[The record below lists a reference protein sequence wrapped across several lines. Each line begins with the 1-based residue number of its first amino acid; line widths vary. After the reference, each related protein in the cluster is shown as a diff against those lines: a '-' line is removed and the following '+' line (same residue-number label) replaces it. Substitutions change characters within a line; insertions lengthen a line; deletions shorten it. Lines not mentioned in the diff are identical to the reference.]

1 MTEWTWAKVE
11 AAAAATAGW
20 KRTRRG
26 EWRGPCRCGGEV
38 NRAWVRRGR
47 RANVLAGWRYRLE
60 VPEPP
65 GDTKSYV
72 VPREKVAHFFW
83 SENPREPWRG
93 IGPLESG
100 AASKLGTIAGRVEG
114 KLAEDLACPTAYL
127 IPMPVDG
134 GDPRL
139 EALRSD
145 IAGAKGA
152 ALLLE
157 GTSAGY
163 EETQNQ
169 AGTRH
174 D

>member
-1 MTEWTWAKVE
+1 MGPTRPPGERARG
-11 AAAAATAGW
+11 AGGIAW
-20 KRTRRG
+20 KSRSH
-26 EWRGPCRCGGEV
+26 
-38 NRAWVRRGR
+38 
-47 RANVLAGWRYRLE
+47 
-60 VPEPP
+60 P

-139 EALRSD
+139 KAPKIRYR
-145 IAGAKGA
+145 GG
-152 ALLLE
+152 
-157 GTSAGY
+157 
-163 EETQNQ
+163 
-169 AGTRH
+169 
-174 D
+174 